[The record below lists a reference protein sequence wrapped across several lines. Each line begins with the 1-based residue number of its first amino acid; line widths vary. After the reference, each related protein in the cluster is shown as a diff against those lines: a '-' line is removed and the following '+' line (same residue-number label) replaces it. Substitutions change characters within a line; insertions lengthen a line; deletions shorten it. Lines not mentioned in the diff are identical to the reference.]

1 MTRRRRIPEAVR
13 EAFRQEL
20 SAAREAANPES
31 MWRALERAH
40 ILSQPW
46 PWPHTVAHWR
56 MLSLALRHHDRH
68 EAIGQVVRLAVAA
81 PGSATG
87 RYPRGNTGRAT
98 VGLGETMPIPDDL
111 AQLLASEAP
120 SVEANR

>member
-1 MTRRRRIPEAVR
+1 MPEAVR
-13 EAFRQEL
+13 EAFTQEL
-20 SAAREAANPES
+20 SVAKEAAYPES
-31 MWRALERAH
+31 MWWALERAH

-56 MLSLALRHHDRH
+56 MLSLALRQHDRH
-68 EAIGQVVRLAVAA
+68 EAIGQVVRVAVAA

-98 VGLGETMPIPDDL
+98 VGLRETMLIPDDL

-120 SVEANR
+120 GVKANR